1 MYTHKDRAKT
11 IDCVWCVY
19 VSCSIPLLLDSP
31 LYTVGLLH
39 QEPSVGHRHTRRDS
53 QVVCKSISSFR
64 CLCPLR
70 AFPFT
75 SRLHTSRLAVSAREY
90 RQRIGT
96 MMEVLQKS
104 FLFGGEKERKQTQLL
119 DEQKKKVENGSS
131 PRIQG
136 FWWMPHFQADEAV
149 WVVFREEDRSTRY
162 YSPFCMCSFFLIRNT
177 TMAKSLED

>member
-19 VSCSIPLLLDSP
+19 VSCSILLLLDSP

-104 FLFGGEKERKQTQLL
+104 FF
-119 DEQKKKVENGSS
+119 
-131 PRIQG
+131 
-136 FWWMPHFQADEAV
+136 FWRWK
-149 WVVFREEDRSTRY
+149 REEADTTARWAKEKSRERIISKNTRLL
-162 YSPFCMCSFFLIRNT
+162 MNASFSSWWSCLSSI
-177 TMAKSLED
+177 